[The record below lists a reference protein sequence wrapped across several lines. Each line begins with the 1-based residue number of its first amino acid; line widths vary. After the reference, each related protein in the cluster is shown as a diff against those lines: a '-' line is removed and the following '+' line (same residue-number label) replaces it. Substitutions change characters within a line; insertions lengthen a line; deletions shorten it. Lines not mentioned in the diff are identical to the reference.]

1 MSNETLAWRDQEEAE
16 IRDKTVESIKALLR
30 GQLDFKSLEDK
41 EKHEE
46 PKCAWVD
53 FDTGIRLLLLSD
65 KISGAFSSAIRKRLV
80 CEANAILK
88 DLNLFG
94 KNIQIQ
100 EF

>member
-16 IRDKTVESIKALLR
+16 IRDKAVESVKDLLR
-30 GQLDFKSLEDK
+30 EQFKSLEDK

-53 FDTGIRLLLLSD
+53 FDTGIRLLLLAD
-65 KISGAFSSAIRKRLV
+65 KIAGPSSAAIRKRLV